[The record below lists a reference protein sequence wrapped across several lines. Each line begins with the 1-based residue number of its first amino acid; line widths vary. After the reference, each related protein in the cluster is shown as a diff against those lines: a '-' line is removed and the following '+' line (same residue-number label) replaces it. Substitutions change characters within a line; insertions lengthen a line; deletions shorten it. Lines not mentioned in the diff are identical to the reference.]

1 MALARFLIGAAVVRV
16 APEGRTAARI
26 VETEAYVPGD
36 AAAHSFRGRTA
47 RNRSLFLSRGHAYV
61 YFIYGSHYC
70 LNVSAERVG
79 VGAGVLIRAGE
90 PLEGVEIMRGRR
102 GGVDG
107 RDLLRG
113 PGRFAQALA
122 IGAEH
127 DGLDLCAAGP
137 LWLATAPGPKPK
149 IGVSRRIGLTKEVER
164 PLRFFDKQSD
174 AVSGPKYLLS

>member
-1 MALARFLIGAAVVRV
+1 VSLARFLIGASVVSI

-36 AAAHSFRGRTA
+36 AAAHSFRGPTA
-47 RNRSLFLSRGHAYV
+47 RNRPLFLSRGHAYV
-61 YFIYGSHYC
+61 YFIYGTHYC
-70 LNVSAERVG
+70 FNVSAERVG

-90 PLEGVEIMRGRR
+90 PLEGLEIMRGRR
-102 GGVDG
+102 GAAGD

-113 PGRFAQALA
+113 PGRFAEALA
-122 IGAEH
+122 IGAAQ

-137 LWLATAPGPKPK
+137 LWLATGAGPKPQ

-164 PLRFFDKQSD
+164 PLRFFDRNSA
-174 AVSGPKYLLS
+174 AVSGPKYLLL